1 MDIFSVLVGAAIFL
15 AGIVTSAFSEV
26 IRDML
31 SEPYHRWKDKK
42 EIKKE
47 NVETVRSLI
56 ADFCSSWELFKCR
69 SIPHIDL
76 EKDLVN
82 TCRDIYNLISKNE
95 RDFREKDAGSS
106 IKNVCKQFINLHPQS
121 DDCSGWG
128 QEAENQ
134 IDELYTEFKKYKDML
149 EKW

>member
-1 MDIFSVLVGAAIFL
+1 MDIFSVVVAAAIYL

-26 IRDML
+26 IHDLL

-47 NVETVRSLI
+47 NVETVMSLI
-56 ADFCSSWELFKCR
+56 SDFCSSWELFKCR
-69 SIPHIDL
+69 TIPHVDL

-82 TCRDIYNLISKNE
+82 TCREIYSLISKNE
-95 RDFREKDAGSS
+95 RDFLENDAGTSV
-106 IKNVCKQFINLHPQS
+106 KNICKKFIDLHPQN

-128 QEAENQ
+128 RVAEKQ
-134 IDELYTEFKKYKDML
+134 IDELYTEFKKYKEML

>member
-1 MDIFSVLVGAAIFL
+1 LWAQQFFWL
-15 AGIVTSAFSEV
+15 
-26 IRDML
+26 
-31 SEPYHRWKDKK
+31 
-42 EIKKE
+42 
-47 NVETVRSLI
+47 
-56 ADFCSSWELFKCR
+56 ELFKCI

-121 DDCSGWG
+121 DDGSGWG
-128 QEAENQ
+128 RGAENQ

>member
-1 MDIFSVLVGAAIFL
+1 MDIFNVLVGAAIYL
-15 AGIVTSAFSEV
+15 AGIATSAFSEV
-26 IRDML
+26 IHDIL
-31 SEPYHRWKDKK
+31 YEPYHQWKDKK

-69 SIPHIDL
+69 TIPHVDL
-76 EKDLVN
+76 EKDLLN
-82 TCRDIYNLISKNE
+82 TCREIYSLISKNE
-95 RDFREKDAGSS
+95 RDFQKNETGAS
-106 IKNVCKQFINLHPQS
+106 IKNICKTFINLHPQN

-128 QEAENQ
+128 RLAENQ
-134 IDELYTEFKKYKDML
+134 IDELYTEFKKYIEML